1 MAKEPE
7 LLDIKQAASLLQVSE
22 ASLRRWT
29 NAGRLA
35 SFRVGGRLER
45 RFRRED
51 LLAFLESPPARG
63 SVPAPTPVAR
73 REGPGHL
80 CGVYTSDQARTRQAA
95 RFLADGLRGSSH
107 CFLAATPEVTRRIL
121 VQLGKGIATLKADIK
136 ANRLVLLKYQTSV
149 SAQLAMLTTEFDDAT
164 RRGARAVRMVGDVS
178 GSALAKHNS
187 FDELVAYET
196 ELDRWSRRNANVSVL
211 CLYDARSLTGVEL
224 AEAFQAHGDTFSV
237 SVEQLVG

>member
-1 MAKEPE
+1 MAKESE
-7 LLDIKQAASLLQVSE
+7 LLDIKQAASLLHVSE

-51 LLAFLESPPARG
+51 LLAFLEAPPARG
-63 SVPAPTPVAR
+63 SAVAPPRVVQ

-95 RFLADGLRGSSH
+95 RFLADGLRESSH
-107 CFLAATPEVTRRIL
+107 CFLAAAPDVTRRIL
-121 VQLGKGIATLKADIK
+121 VQLGRGIATLKADIK
-136 ANRLVLLKYQTSV
+136 ANRLVLLQYQTSV
-149 SAQLAMLTTEFDDAT
+149 PAQLAMLTTEFDGAA
-164 RRGARAVRMVGDVS
+164 RRGARTVRMAGDVS
-178 GSALAKHNS
+178 GSALARHS
-187 FDELVAYET
+187 TFDELIAYET

-211 CLYDARSLTGVEL
+211 CLYDARVLTGVEL

-237 SVEQLVG
+237 SVEQLMG